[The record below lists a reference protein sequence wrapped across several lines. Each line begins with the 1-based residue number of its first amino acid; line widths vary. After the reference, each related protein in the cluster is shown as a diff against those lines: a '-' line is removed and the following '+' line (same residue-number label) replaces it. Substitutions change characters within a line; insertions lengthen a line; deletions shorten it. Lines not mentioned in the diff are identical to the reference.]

1 MGNVIAVRG
10 NVDRGP
16 WSADLKEWEYL
27 DFHGKTIFI
36 IHDLS
41 HLEIDLKAAKVDV
54 VIYGHSHIASKE
66 YKNGVLYL
74 NPGSA
79 GPRRFALPASIAHL
93 RLVDQHL
100 IPEII
105 TIEEN

>member
-1 MGNVIAVRG
+1 
-10 NVDRGP
+10 
-16 WSADLKEWEYL
+16 
-27 DFHGKTIFI
+27 
-36 IHDLS
+36 
-41 HLEIDLKAAKVDV
+41 V

-66 YKNGVLYL
+66 FRNGVLYL

-79 GPRRFALPASIAHL
+79 GPRRFTLPTSIAHL
-93 RLVDQHL
+93 RLVEQHL